1 MSKLTLTFLGTTMLL
16 GAASLCGCQAQHPIT
31 MSATSAPRH
40 EVPGAEWWHYQFAY
54 FPGQQVYFEPYT
66 ATYFW
71 YDQGLWEEGPD
82 LPESITLRSGDAVIV
97 RLQNQKPYIQ
107 HSTVCAWHPCY
118 YGPLPGSMAPYHAT
132 TDAVAQSELRA
143 AIRMAST
150 LEELVEL
157 SANQSPDITEIT
169 GTSTGAGTS
178 NPTGPNAGSTS
189 PAADASTTSTSSM
202 ISGASEESSTPTD
215 Q

>member
-1 MSKLTLTFLGTTMLL
+1 
-16 GAASLCGCQAQHPIT
+16 
-31 MSATSAPRH
+31 
-40 EVPGAEWWHYQFAY
+40 
-54 FPGQQVYFEPYT
+54 
-66 ATYFW
+66 
-71 YDQGLWEEGPD
+71 
-82 LPESITLRSGDAVIV
+82 
-97 RLQNQKPYIQ
+97 
-107 HSTVCAWHPCY
+107 
-118 YGPLPGSMAPYHAT
+118 
-132 TDAVAQSELRA
+132 
-143 AIRMAST
+143 MAST